1 MREKIEEEQRDIA
14 KIFALNVQIFL
25 RVENF
30 FPKITALLSRQK
42 RGTKEK
48 NVLEKHKRTIICV
61 FLLKQDKIQL
71 EKTKKKSALSIQYS
85 DNAMARYLLYIMC
98 RQPKG
103 SHEPEA

>member
-1 MREKIEEEQRDIA
+1 MRGKIEEEQRGIA

-48 NVLEKHKRTIICV
+48 NVLEKHKRTTICV

-85 DNAMARYLLYIMC
+85 DNAMARYLLYNMC

>member
-1 MREKIEEEQRDIA
+1 MRGKIKEEQRDIA

-48 NVLEKHKRTIICV
+48 NVLEFLKEESELQFV
-61 FLLKQDKIQL
+61 FF
-71 EKTKKKSALSIQYS
+71 
-85 DNAMARYLLYIMC
+85 C
-98 RQPKG
+98 
-103 SHEPEA
+103 